1 MKHPS
6 LVLMVVASLVV
17 SPAVAAT
24 DSGSANCAL
33 VTQTA
38 ASGIASRIQS
48 DDKNISVPQSVT
60 SLSCLGNFFNGIG
73 LNVVTNLLNPA
84 NLVAAIEGKIC
95 AAVTSTWQSMIGS
108 VQCGLTITGFDLG
121 FGGFGGG
128 NFCPQLSFGGG
139 GPTWGTVGLN
149 GSASGGGVL
158 INGSSMA
165 PSGYSVPANAGAY

>member
-1 MKHPS
+1 MKRQS
-6 LVLMVVASLVV
+6 IVLVLVASLIV

-24 DSGSANCAL
+24 DSGSPNCAL
-33 VTQTA
+33 ITQAA
-38 ASGIASRIQS
+38 ASGIAARIQS
-48 DDKNISVPQSVT
+48 DDQNISAPQSVT

-73 LNVVTNLLNPA
+73 LNVVTNLLNPG
-84 NLVAAIEGKIC
+84 NLVAAIQGKIC

-139 GPTWGTVGLN
+139 GPTWGSVGL
-149 GSASGGGVL
+149 GGTASGGGLL

-165 PSGYSVPANAGAY
+165 PTGYSVPANAGAY